1 MRKKIESMSLRTRGR
16 ARTVEIGK
24 NKISKKIVNM
34 EYRKKPTVRWS
45 ISSRQRQIGCV
56 CPKSRVPSARGIRC
70 FCSLAWP
77 SISQI
82 RHFADTYL
90 WKTSRTRSLAV
101 DYAHWPGQLEVVAWW
116 RYCFTVC
123 VIIMSGTSMANLNA
137 IWTDLSVK
145 QFPSSALMFQW
156 PSPYFFFHILP
167 FQSTAGS
174 EGPVPSS
181 MDHGACWTS
190 RSSFCESW
198 GLLLLSFSCLSFS
211 VS

>member
-1 MRKKIESMSLRTRGR
+1 
-16 ARTVEIGK
+16 
-24 NKISKKIVNM
+24 M

-156 PSPYFFFHILP
+156 PSPYFFFTFYHFSQQLALKDRFP
-167 FQSTAGS
+167 APWTMALAEPLGRLFVSRGDFSSCPLVAWAFQSHNIHYAS
-174 EGPVPSS
+174 CV
-181 MDHGACWTS
+181 W
-190 RSSFCESW
+190 FCIC
-198 GLLLLSFSCLSFS
+198 LLLVLLEEILIKDTK
-211 VS
+211 